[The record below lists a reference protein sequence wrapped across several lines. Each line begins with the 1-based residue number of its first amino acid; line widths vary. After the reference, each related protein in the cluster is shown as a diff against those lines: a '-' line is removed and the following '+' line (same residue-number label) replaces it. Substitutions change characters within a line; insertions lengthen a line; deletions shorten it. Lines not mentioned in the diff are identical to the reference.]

1 MWRRA
6 EGIMARGR
14 RKRGRDVVAEEPVE
28 GPDEPDL
35 EERYDECRKSPLICM
50 ATYEDC

>member
-1 MWRRA
+1 MWRHA

-14 RKRGRDVVAEEPVE
+14 RRQREEPDVDLE
-28 GPDEPDL
+28 ESVDL

-50 ATYEDC
+50 ATYDDDC